1 MSSSLSSLVDNLDEF
16 PILSKYFKGGQ
27 LVFLRRKGV
36 YPYDYV
42 DCLGKLDEKQLP
54 PIEEFYSHLTEED
67 ISEDDY
73 EHAQNVWQEFEIKSM
88 RDYT

>member
-16 PILSKYFKGGQ
+16 PILSKYFKGRK
-27 LVFLRRKGV
+27 LELLRRKGM

-54 PIEEFYSHLTEED
+54 PHRRILLAS
-67 ISEDDY
+67 
-73 EHAQNVWQEFEIKSM
+73 Q
-88 RDYT
+88 